1 MPGCGWNKAT
11 AMSNDEQHDVK
22 PQTQTREISAGE
34 KLSGNP
40 VRDLM
45 VVAALYFPLGFF
57 FWYVFASAFMTPA
70 PMLTLAVLTGLF
82 RDLFEKIVQLRFQ
95 FEVQTRIV
103 MPQEVEGQKA
113 LLTLDINPLIY
124 AWGLPLLF
132 GLIMAAPQRTRWRIV
147 QLAISLVVVSLITS
161 WRALLK
167 IWHILAF
174 MI

>member
-22 PQTQTREISAGE
+22 PQTQTQEISAGE

-57 FWYVFASAFMTPA
+57 FWYVFASAFMKPA
-70 PMLTLAVLTGLF
+70 SMLTQAVLTGLF
-82 RDLFEKIVQLRFQ
+82 PDLFERIVQLGFMS
-95 FEVQTRIV
+95 EVHTKII

-113 LLTLDINPLIY
+113 LLNLDINPLIY

-132 GLIMAAPQRTRWRIV
+132 GLIMATPQRTRWRIV
-147 QLAISLVVVSLITS
+147 QLANSLGVGTLITR
-161 WRALLK
+161 WGELGRAEC
-167 IWHILAF
+167 
-174 MI
+174 